1 MDQVYRVTAMK
12 SNEWKLPLNLAIGV
26 HILALLGTLY
36 FPGIFAAKPK
46 FADIYTVSI
55 INIAEP
61 TVVPPPPT
69 KTQPVSP
76 PPIIAPPSKTKKLAP
91 IAEVQEKIAPTPQ
104 KSISLKPL
112 KKKKIQKIKPPENQ
126 VRRQE
131 IARQNRQRLAEAIR
145 EEELLAEKAKRAQ
158 AALEAERTLLKP
170 QQQLPSNVQTI
181 PSAVS
186 DAQNS
191 TATPASS
198 SSSNLLE
205 SQYLASIFNRLHQ
218 FWTPPEYLQQEPNLT
233 TIVVITISL
242 DGKIGEVFFESKS
255 GNRVFDQFVSK
266 TIASAAP
273 MPPIPPALKRQQ
285 FEIGLRF
292 RPGSI
297 Q

>member
-1 MDQVYRVTAMK
+1 ME

-191 TATPASS
+191 TAPPASS

-233 TIVVITISL
+233 TVVVITISL

>member
-1 MDQVYRVTAMK
+1 MK